1 MATVTS
7 SKPKVTVTTAW
18 QDLADLVGAGY
29 DSAAT
34 YRLQYVGNEGK
45 MLLSL
50 SAIEPVGTQSYR
62 VIMPF
67 ETTQIVAQANV
78 WVKVVGTGS
87 QTIMV
92 EADETVVEP

>member
-7 SKPKVTVTTAW
+7 SKPKVTVTTTW
-18 QDLADLVGAGY
+18 QDLADLMGAGY
-29 DSAAT
+29 DATAT

-50 SAIEPVGTQSYR
+50 SALEPEETQSYR
-62 VIMPF
+62 VVMPF
-67 ETTQIVAQANV
+67 DTTTVVAQANV

-92 EADETVVEP
+92 EADETAVEP